1 MNGNIDI
8 DIPMNGNRF
17 NTKWYYIICKDLSLI
32 GYSKPDIDSRFM
44 REWK

>member
-8 DIPMNGNRF
+8 EIPMNGNRF
-17 NTKWYYIICKDLSLI
+17 KQSGIILSAKIYPTI

-44 REWK
+44 